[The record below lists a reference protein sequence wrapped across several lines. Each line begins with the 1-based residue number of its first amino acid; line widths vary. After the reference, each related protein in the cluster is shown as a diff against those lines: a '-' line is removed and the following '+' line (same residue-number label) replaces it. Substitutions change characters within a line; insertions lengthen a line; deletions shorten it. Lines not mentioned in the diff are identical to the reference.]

1 MHLFPVLAE
10 YWWAVV
16 LVMLLVM
23 GVFIVVAGRR
33 AEGGF
38 SARHGWS
45 RWMALSQKAAN
56 LQARIILTIFYF
68 TVAAPFG
75 VMRTVFG
82 DPLRVRRSSQPRTW
96 LTRQTRDLTIDDA
109 RRQF

>member
-16 LVMLLVM
+16 LAMLLVM
-23 GVFIVVAGRR
+23 ASFVVIAGRK

-38 SARHGWS
+38 SARHGWA
-45 RWMALSQKAAN
+45 RWMELSQKAAN
-56 LQARIILTIFYF
+56 LQARIVLTIFYF
-68 TVAAPFG
+68 TIAVPFG
-75 VMRTVFG
+75 LMRTYFG
-82 DPLRVRRSSQPRTW
+82 DPLKVRRSSQPRAW
-96 LTRQTRDLTIDDA
+96 LPRQTRDLTLDDA